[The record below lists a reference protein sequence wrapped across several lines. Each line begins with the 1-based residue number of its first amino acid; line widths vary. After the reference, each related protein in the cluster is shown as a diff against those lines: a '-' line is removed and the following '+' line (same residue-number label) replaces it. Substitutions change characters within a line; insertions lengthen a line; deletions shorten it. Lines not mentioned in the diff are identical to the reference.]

1 MMRSRRLW
9 IPPFPLAAG
18 IAFQATSWVLVL
30 LAARLGTGAVG
41 LAWVHAAGLGWIT
54 LTALAVLLHVVP
66 GFTDLRWRGEGI
78 ARLAVAVAVVASAVF
93 VAAFATGAS
102 GLVAAAGGVLAFAIA
117 AYVAAALATLAQRAE
132 DRTSAAIARA
142 LALTF
147 CALLATALLG
157 AALAGAYARGDGG
170 VLVLAPAHA
179 LLGIVAWLSVLTSG
193 VSARTFRPMLG
204 ARSRWPRVHIVSDG
218 ALFAGPVIAAVG
230 VPFSTPLMQAGVV
243 LGALGASAY
252 VCDAADI
259 LRRAS
264 TPHRA
269 AHAFVGAA
277 LIWLAVATVAAL
289 GAAFGAPWGAFAVVA
304 ALAGWLGQMV
314 NAHLHHLGA
323 RVLLTMLRGD
333 EDDTR
338 PWEVL
343 DPRLSWTAF
352 ACAQIAVAATLAAL
366 SSSLAPLFAIGGVA
380 GMCATLAMVANVARA
395 RRSASLPA

>member
-1 MMRSRRLW
+1 MMRLWRLW
-9 IPPFPLAAG
+9 IPPLPLAAG
-18 IAFQATSWVLVL
+18 IAFQAASWVLVV
-30 LAARLGTGAVG
+30 LAAPLGTGAVG
-41 LAWVHAAGLGWIT
+41 IAWVHAVGLGWIT
-54 LTALAVLLHVVP
+54 LTALSVLLHVVP
-66 GFTDLRWRGEGI
+66 GFTDLRWRGEGV
-78 ARLAVAVAVVASAVF
+78 ARVAVAVALIASAAF
-93 VAAFATGAS
+93 VAALATGAS
-102 GLVAAAGGVLAFAIA
+102 ALVAPAGGVLAAAIA
-117 AYVAAALATLAQRAE
+117 AYVAAALATLAQPAE
-132 DRTSAAIARA
+132 DRTSTAIARA

-157 AALAGAYARGDGG
+157 AALAGAYARGDGA
-170 VLVLAPAHA
+170 VLALAPSHA

-218 ALFAGPVIAAVG
+218 ALFAGPVIAAIG
-230 VPFSTPLMQAGVV
+230 VPLAAPLMQIGVV
-243 LGALGASAY
+243 LAAIGAGAY

-277 LIWLAVATVAAL
+277 LVWLAIAAIAAL

-323 RVLLTMLRGD
+323 RVLLTLVRGD
-333 EDDTR
+333 EDETR
-338 PWEVL
+338 PWEIL

-352 ACAQIAVAATLAAL
+352 VCAQVAVAATLAAL
-366 SSSLAPLFAIGGVA
+366 AFSLTPLFVLGGAAGIGATVA
-380 GMCATLAMVANVARA
+380 MIANVAGA
-395 RRSASLPA
+395 RRAARSE